1 MSVNLAGTTMPKR
14 DDSSMITAEPAI
26 NQQRFDTFLG
36 VTDTLGTWF
45 GMSEAQ
51 IIHLDFL
58 QSLPEH
64 TFGHDLAT
72 FYQHEGLTPFTTG
85 PRRKQLHDAS
95 HVLTGY
101 GTDLVGEAELQ
112 AFLLGIGFT
121 PLNALLKRQACRRIR
136 QLNLLSATALE
147 QRLTA
152 AYRRGQQSRFDPN
165 TWPVERQWYLPTPQV
180 RSIYGL

>member
-1 MSVNLAGTTMPKR
+1 MPKR

-26 NQQRFDTFLG
+26 NQQRFDAFLG
-36 VTDTLGTWF
+36 VIDTLGTWF
-45 GMSEAQ
+45 SMSEAQ

-72 FYQHEGLTPFTTG
+72 FYQQEGLTPFTTG

-165 TWPVERQWYLPTPQV
+165 TWPVERQWYLSTPQV